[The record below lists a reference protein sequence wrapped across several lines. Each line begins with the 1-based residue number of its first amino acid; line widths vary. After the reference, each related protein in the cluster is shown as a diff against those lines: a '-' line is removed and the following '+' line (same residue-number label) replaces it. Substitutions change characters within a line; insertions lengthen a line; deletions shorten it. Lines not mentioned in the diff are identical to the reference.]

1 MDELDRD
8 TLTEALSALGQVL
21 QVRGLSYQVVV
32 VGGANLTLRGI
43 VSRPTKDADLLGT
56 RSPTGPIVRLDELP
70 APLAEAIGDVALTYA
85 LSKEWLNLGPRS
97 LLGLPLPDG
106 FEDRLEAADFGA
118 LRVWFAGT
126 FDLVCFKLWAAADHW
141 PSIDRHFNDLLAIGP
156 ARDELLDA
164 ARWTRSRDP
173 SPSYRS
179 LLVAVLLRLGVEDA
193 EEALDA

>member
-21 QVRGLSYQVVV
+21 QVRGLSYEVVL
-32 VGGANLTLRGI
+32 VGGANLMLRGI

-56 RSPTGPIVRLDELP
+56 RSPTGLIVRLDELP
-70 APLAEAIGDVALTYA
+70 APLAEAIRDVALTYA
-85 LSKEWLNLGPRS
+85 LSDEWLNLGPRS
-97 LLGLPLPDG
+97 LLDRPLPDG
-106 FEDRLEAADFGA
+106 FENRLEAADFGA
-118 LRVWFAGT
+118 LRVWFAGI

-156 ARDELLDA
+156 TRDELLDA

-173 SPSYRS
+173 SPGYRS